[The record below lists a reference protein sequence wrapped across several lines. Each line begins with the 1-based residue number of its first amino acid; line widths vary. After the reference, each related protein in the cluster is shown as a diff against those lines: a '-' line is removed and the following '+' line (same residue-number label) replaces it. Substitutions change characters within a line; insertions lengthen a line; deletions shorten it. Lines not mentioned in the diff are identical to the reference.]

1 MGKASKKSGM
11 PDDQQFKL
19 FFELPDGGKLGR
31 TAADSGRRF
40 ITGDPRAIVIGTTP
54 LEHYLR
60 DSGQTDVFTVARLLD
75 EQDWTEFEG
84 CYAATGRPPYSPRQ
98 MMGLILYG
106 VMQGVH
112 SLRELER
119 LARLDLG
126 CMWITGGIAPDF
138 TKIGR
143 FITRHATSLT
153 SSFFE
158 SLTRHVLKA
167 TGSKSDRLAGDGTVI
182 EAACSHYNLLKE
194 EAIRARASE
203 AQAALTARP
212 GDLAA
217 QREHQLSQQYVK
229 VFEERAVARKRN
241 SRSTETLG
249 VSATEPEAVLQRLKR
264 NKGFSTSYKPSILAN
279 EDRIITAL
287 AIDPS
292 SETKVVA
299 AMLDQSER
307 VVRGKPEEVLFDAG
321 YFDDGVI
328 AATLERDISLL
339 CPDGQVPGTL
349 KQGKVFPKGQFEFD
363 ESTDTYRCPAGHTL
377 IFMKAF
383 EATKT
388 KPARRQ
394 YGTSACRECSIRARC
409 TTRDRRDI
417 LRNANDERRDALR
430 QVMQQPQVREVF
442 GQRKAMVE
450 PVFGHLRGKQGLNR
464 FRRKGLAAVFS
475 EFALHALA
483 YNLSRA
489 VALLLGADSGLI
501 AAFTRLF
508 RAFQLLRYRM
518 WDIFRFLTQLAYG
531 NVGIRISEQT
541 V

>member
-1 MGKASKKSGM
+1 MGKASKTSGT

-19 FFELPDGGKLGR
+19 FVDLPNGGKLSR

-40 ITGDPRAIVIGTTP
+40 ITGDPRAIVIGTIP
-54 LEHYLR
+54 LEQYLR
-60 DSGQTDVFTVARLLD
+60 ESGQTDVFTVGRLLD
-75 EQDWTEFEG
+75 ELDWVEFED
-84 CYAATGRPPYSPRQ
+84 CYAATGRPPYLPRQ
-98 MMGLILYG
+98 MMGLVLYG

-143 FITRHATSLT
+143 FITMHATSLT

-158 SLTRHVLKA
+158 SLTRRVLKE
-167 TGSKSDRLAGDGTVI
+167 TGSKSERLAGDGTVI
-182 EAACSHYNLLKE
+182 EAACSHYKLLKE
-194 EAIRARASE
+194 EAIRTRAAE
-203 AQAALTARP
+203 AQAGLAARP
-212 GDLAA
+212 DDLVA
-217 QREHQLSQQYVK
+217 QREHQLGEQCVK
-229 VFEERAVARKRN
+229 AFEERAVARKRN

-249 VSATEPEAVLQRLKR
+249 VSATEPEAVVQRLKR
-264 NKGFSTSYKPSILAN
+264 NKGFSFSYKPSILAN

-307 VVRGKPEEVLFDAG
+307 IVGGKPEEVLFDAG
-321 YFDDGVI
+321 YFDDSVI

-339 CPDGQVPGTL
+339 CPDGQLPGTL
-349 KQGKVFPKGQFEFD
+349 KQGSVFPKSQFEFD
-363 ESTDTYRCPAGHTL
+363 ETTDTCRCPAGRTL

-388 KPARRQ
+388 KPARRR
-394 YGTSACRECSIRARC
+394 YGTSDCDQCAIRADC
-409 TTRDRRDI
+409 TTRKRRDI
-417 LRNANDERRDALR
+417 LRNANDDGRDALR
-430 QVMQQPQVREVF
+430 QVMRQPQVRGVF
-442 GQRKAMVE
+442 AQRKAMVE
-450 PVFGHLRGKQGLNR
+450 PVFSHLRGKQGLSR
-464 FRRKGLAAVFS
+464 FRRRGLAAVS
-475 EFALHALA
+475 REFALHALA
-483 YNLSRA
+483 HNLSRA
-489 VALLLGADSGLI
+489 VALLGADFGLS
-501 AAFTRLF
+501 AAFTYLF
-508 RAFQLLRYRM
+508 QAFQLLRLRVL
-518 WDIFRFLTQLAYG
+518 DIFHFLSQIDYAKTASIRKTQ
-531 NVGIRISEQT
+531 QT